1 MNKLAIVV
9 LCLIFGQC
17 YGQLQVGFY
26 KGKCIFD
33 VESIVRGVVKAK
45 FMSDRTIVA
54 ALLRLQFHD
63 CFVHG
68 CDASILL
75 DGKNGTEK
83 MAVPNLSVR
92 GYDIIDAA
100 KSAVEFFCPKIVSC
114 ADIIA
119 MATRDS
125 VLLANGGW
133 YNVETGRR
141 DGLISSASDVKLPS
155 PSISISDSVSAFAQ
169 KGLNI
174 SDMVYLVGGGHTVGV
189 AHCSL
194 FQNRL
199 YNFQNSGK
207 PDPTMDTTLLNMLR
221 KRCPQNSNGSNT
233 TFLDQNPTSSFT
245 VDKSFYQQILLHK
258 GILQVDQQLA
268 LDPIT
273 DSTVQ
278 TVADRDDFSYK
289 FGQAMVKMGRV
300 EVLTGT
306 QGQIR
311 RSCRSV
317 N

>member
-1 MNKLAIVV
+1 MIKLTLV
-9 LCLIFGQC
+9 LGLIFASQC
-17 YGQLQVGFY
+17 YGQYLEVGFY

-33 VESIVRGVVKAK
+33 VESIVRGVVQSK
-45 FMSDRTIVA
+45 FISDRTIVA

-75 DGKNGTEK
+75 DGKNSEK
-83 MAVPNLSVR
+83 TAIPNLSVR

-100 KSAVEFFCPKIVSC
+100 KSAVEFFCPGIVSC

-125 VLLANGGW
+125 VLLAKGGW

-141 DGLISSASDVKLPS
+141 DGLISLAADVQLPS
-155 PSISISDSVSAFAQ
+155 PSISISQSVSAFAQ
-169 KGLNI
+169 KRLDV
-174 SDMVYLVGGGHTVGV
+174 SDMVYLLGGHTVGL

-199 YNFQNSGK
+199 YDFQNSGK
-207 PDPTMDTTLLNMLR
+207 PDPTMDTTLLNILR
-221 KRCPQNSNGSNT
+221 NKCPQNSDGSNT
-233 TFLDQNPTSSFT
+233 TFLDQNLSSSFI
-245 VDKSFYQQILLHK
+245 VDKSFYQQILQHK
-258 GILQVDQQLA
+258 GILQVDQELA

-273 DSTVQ
+273 SSAVQ
-278 TVADRDDFSYK
+278 NIANGADFNFK
-289 FGQAMVKMGRV
+289 FGQALVKLGRV
-300 EVLTGT
+300 DVLTGNE
-306 QGQIR
+306 GQIR
-311 RSCRSV
+311 RFCRSV